1 MAEINLRGKLR
12 QKHDKIAVNEGAGVF
27 DDLYGRITALEDADL
42 DTRVTA
48 LEGSDYDV
56 VLLKIVGTGTGGA
69 LQAGDY
75 GLGVAPRGGEIVD
88 AFAFAPAATTATI
101 TVSKAAFSA
110 YDNDTFSSVGSFD
123 IAAAKK
129 AAATLTGW
137 TKTISR
143 GDILKAAV
151 SGDGESLSGS
161 VLYVALVIGPAAA

>member
-27 DDLYGRITALEDADL
+27 DDLYGRITALE
-42 DTRVTA
+42 
-48 LEGSDYDV
+48 GSDYDV
-56 VLLKIVGTGTGGA
+56 VLLKIVGTDTGGA
-69 LQAGDY
+69 LRAGDY
-75 GLGVAPRGGEIVD
+75 GLGVAPRGGEILD
-88 AFAFAPAATTATI
+88 AFAFAPATTTATI

-110 YDNDTFSSVGSFD
+110 YDTFSSVGSFD

-129 AAATLTGW
+129 AAATLTEW

>member
-27 DDLYGRITALEDADL
+27 DDLYDDVTDLDGRI
-42 DTRVTA
+42 TA

-69 LQAGDY
+69 LQAVDY

-110 YDNDTFSSVGSFD
+110 YDTFSSVGSFD

-151 SGDGESLSGS
+151 SGGSLSGS